1 MTIRI
6 IVIMDKSSN
15 WYKLDN
21 AAKIIPS
28 TVRGA
33 NTRVFRISCE
43 LIEDVDPK
51 ILQQALDESIIEYPF
66 FNCILRRGLFGYYLE
81 DSQLKCTVVEE
92 NLPACSPLYLPGKKS
107 LLYRVFYYK
116 RRINMEMFHVLAD
129 GTGAFMFFRRMVTR
143 YLEIAHD
150 FRVDSDFFANEI
162 ASLQERNNDSFTHY
176 YQNQKGL
183 KQLKSL
189 SSNNAFQLNGE
200 TDSNNNC
207 HLVEVMVS
215 SKEFKALA
223 EKYNST
229 VGVLSTAIYIAAIID
244 TMSSA
249 QKKKPIVVSVPVNLR
264 QYFKSFTARNFF
276 GVISIKYDPMDFDN
290 TLSSIIGVVNASF
303 KEQLDPKRINETMN
317 SYAALE
323 HNIAIKVVPLFI
335 KDYAIGQFDAAAK
348 KGVTTSIS
356 NMGVIKMPAE
366 VTPFIDRFSAF
377 MTAAKEQITICSF
390 RDRLVFGECSAF
402 VDHPTMLNLCRR
414 LSSEGIRVEVATNDY
429 DDLTEEKKEETV

>member
-1 MTIRI
+1 MERHT
-6 IVIMDKSSN
+6 N

-28 TVRGA
+28 TVSGA

-43 LIEDVDPK
+43 LFEEIDPV
-51 ILQQALDESIIEYPF
+51 ILQRALDESIVEYPF
-66 FNCILRRGLFGYYLE
+66 FNCILRRGLFWYYLE
-81 DSQLKCTVVEE
+81 DSNLSCEVEE
-92 NLPACSPLYLPGKKS
+92 EHLPPCSALYLPGKKS

-116 RRINMEMFHVLAD
+116 RRISIEMFHVLAD

-150 FRVDSDFFANEI
+150 FHADDDFFAAEI
-162 ASLQERNNDSFTHY
+162 SSLQEKNNDAFRHF

-189 SSNNAFQLNGE
+189 SSNNAYQLHGE
-200 TDSNNNC
+200 ADSNNES
-207 HLVEVMVS
+207 HIVEACVS
-215 SKEFKALA
+215 AKAFKKLA
-223 EKYNST
+223 EKYGST
-229 VGVLSTAIYIAAIID
+229 VGVLSTAVYIAAIID
-244 TMSSA
+244 TMSTA

-264 QYFKSFTARNFF
+264 QYFQSYTARNFF

-290 TLSSIIGVVNASF
+290 TLQSIIDVVNAAF
-303 KEQLDPKRINETMN
+303 KKQLEPSRINETMN

-335 KDYAIGQFDAAAK
+335 KDYVVGQFDAAAK

-366 VTPFIDRFSAF
+366 VTPFIERFAAF
-377 MTAAKEQITICSF
+377 MTASKEQITICSF
-390 RDRLVFGECSAF
+390 RDKMVFGECSAF
-402 VDHPTMLNLCRR
+402 TNHPTMLNLCRR
-414 LSSEGIRVEVATNDY
+414 LTAEGIGVEISTNDY
-429 DDLTEEKKEETV
+429 DVPIIKEKKTRESK

>member
-1 MTIRI
+1 
-6 IVIMDKSSN
+6 MDRSSH

-43 LIEDVDPK
+43 LFEEIDPE
-51 ILQQALDESIIEYPF
+51 ILQRALDESIVEYPF
-66 FNCILRRGLFGYYLE
+66 FNCILRRGLFWYYLE
-81 DSQLKCTVVEE
+81 DSNLSCTVEEE
-92 NLPACSPLYLPGKKS
+92 NLPPCSALYLPGKKS

-116 RRINMEMFHVLAD
+116 RRISIEMFHVLAD

-150 FRVDSDFFANEI
+150 FHVDGDFFAAEVS
-162 ASLQERNNDSFTHY
+162 SLDEKNNDAFRHF

-183 KQLKSL
+183 KQLNTLASTK
-189 SSNNAFQLNGE
+189 AFQLHGE
-200 TDSNNNC
+200 IDANNES
-207 HLVEVMVS
+207 HIVEACVS
-215 SKEFKALA
+215 AKAFKALSD
-223 EKYNST
+223 KYHST
-229 VGVLSTAIYIAAIID
+229 VGVLATSIYIASIID
-244 TMSSA
+244 TMSTA

-264 QYFKSFTARNFF
+264 QYFQSYTARNFF
-276 GVISIKYDPMDFDN
+276 GVISIKFDPMDYDK
-290 TLSSIIGVVNASF
+290 TLDSIINVVNDAF
-303 KEQLDPKRINETMN
+303 KKQLEPSRVNETMN

-335 KDYAIGQFDAAAK
+335 KDYVVGRFDAEAK

-366 VTPFIDRFSAF
+366 VTPFI
-377 MTAAKEQITICSF
+377 E
-390 RDRLVFGECSAF
+390 
-402 VDHPTMLNLCRR
+402 
-414 LSSEGIRVEVATNDY
+414 
-429 DDLTEEKKEETV
+429 

>member
-1 MTIRI
+1 MER
-6 IVIMDKSSN
+6 SSN

-43 LIEDVDPK
+43 LFEDVDPV
-51 ILQQALDESIIEYPF
+51 ILQRALDESIVEYPF
-66 FNCILRRGLFGYYLE
+66 FNCVLRRGLFWYYLE
-81 DSQLKCTVVEE
+81 DSNLSCTVEE
-92 NLPACSPLYLPGKKS
+92 EHLPPCAALYLPGKKS

-116 RRINMEMFHVLAD
+116 RRISIEMFHVLAD

-143 YLEIAHD
+143 YLELSHD
-150 FRVDSDFFANEI
+150 FHVDGDFFAAEI
-162 ASLQERNNDSFTHY
+162 SSLQEKNNDAFKHF

-183 KQLKSL
+183 KQL
-189 SSNNAFQLNGE
+189 NNLASTKAYQLHGE
-200 TDSNNNC
+200 IDSNNES
-207 HLVEVMVS
+207 HIVEACVS
-215 SKEFKALA
+215 AKAFKKLA
-223 EKYNST
+223 EKHGST

-244 TMSSA
+244 TMSTA
-249 QKKKPIVVSVPVNLR
+249 QKRKPIVVSVPVNLR
-264 QYFKSFTARNFF
+264 QYFQSYTARNFF

-290 TLSSIIGVVNASF
+290 TLESIISVVNDAF
-303 KEQLDPKRINETMN
+303 KKQLEPSRVNETMN

-335 KDYAIGQFDAAAK
+335 KDYVVGYFDAEAK

-366 VTPFIDRFSAF
+366 VTPFIERFSAF
-377 MTAAKEQITICSF
+377 MTASKEQITICSF
-390 RDRLVFGECSAF
+390 RDKMVFGECSAF
-402 VDHPTMLNLCRR
+402 TTHPTMLNLCRR
-414 LSSEGIRVEVATNDY
+414 LTSEGIGVEISTNDY
-429 DDLTEEKKEETV
+429 DVPTKDKKINKGE

>member
-1 MTIRI
+1 MER
-6 IVIMDKSSN
+6 SSN

-43 LIEDVDPK
+43 LFEEIDPD
-51 ILQQALDESIIEYPF
+51 ILQRALDESIVEYPF
-66 FNCILRRGLFGYYLE
+66 FNCILRRGLFWYYLE
-81 DSQLKCTVVEE
+81 DSNLSCTVEE
-92 NLPACSPLYLPGKKS
+92 EHLPPCAALYLPGKKS

-116 RRINMEMFHVLAD
+116 RRISIEMFHVLAD
-129 GTGAFMFFRRMVTR
+129 GTGAFMFFRRLVTR

-150 FRVDSDFFANEI
+150 FHVDGDFFASEI
-162 ASLQERNNDSFTHY
+162 SSLDEKNNDAFKHF

-183 KQLKSL
+183 KQLNSLASNKAYQLHGDIDANNESHIVEACVSAKAFKS
-189 SSNNAFQLNGE
+189 
-200 TDSNNNC
+200 
-207 HLVEVMVS
+207 
-215 SKEFKALA
+215 LA

-229 VGVLSTAIYIAAIID
+229 VGVLATSIYIAAIID
-244 TMSSA
+244 TMSTA

-264 QYFKSFTARNFF
+264 QYFQSYTARNFF
-276 GVISIKYDPMDFDN
+276 GVISICFDPMDYDN
-290 TLSSIIGVVNASF
+290 TLQSIINVVNDSF
-303 KEQLDPKRINETMN
+303 KNQLDPARVNETMN

-335 KDYAIGQFDAAAK
+335 KDYVVGRFDAAAK

-366 VTPFIDRFSAF
+366 VRPFIERFSAF

-390 RDRLVFGECSAF
+390 RDKMVFGECSPF
-402 VDHPTMLNLCRR
+402 TNHPTMLNLCRR
-414 LSSEGIRVEVATNDY
+414 LTAEGIGVEISTNDY
-429 DDLTEEKKEETV
+429 DVPVKERKVRESK